1 MGTTLKDLK
10 DLLEK
15 VLQCQLEE
23 GRRHTQYFLK
33 VNDRIVA
40 STFYSRSMT
49 KSTQIDDKILG
60 DVAKEMKCSSLGLWK
75 KLLVGQVTREKYFED
90 LRDHG
95 HITPEEYEILCGK
108 RQAAKKEKAKPSQAR
123 RINLR

>member
-33 VNDRIVA
+33 VNGRIVA

-95 HITPEEYEILCGK
+95 HITPEEYDILCGK
-108 RQAAKKEKAKPSQAR
+108 GQTAKKAKPSQAR
-123 RINLR
+123 IDSQ

>member
-23 GRRHTQYFLK
+23 GRRHTQYFLR

-40 STFYSRSMT
+40 STFYSRSWT

-60 DVAKEMKCSSLGLWK
+60 NVAKEMKCSSLGLWK
-75 KLLVGQVTREKYFED
+75 KLIAGQVPREKYFED
-90 LRDHG
+90 LRDHR
-95 HITPEEYEILCGK
+95 HITPEEYDILCGK
-108 RQAAKKEKAKPSQAR
+108 GQTAKKKKS
-123 RINLR
+123 

>member
-15 VLQCQLEE
+15 VLECQLEE
-23 GRRHTQYFLK
+23 GRRHTQYFLR

-40 STFYSRSMT
+40 STFYSRSLT

-60 DVAKEMKCSSLGLWK
+60 QVAKEMKCSSLGLWK
-75 KLLVGQVTREKYFED
+75 KLLVGQVTKEKYFED

-95 HITPEEYEILCGK
+95 HINSEEYDILCGK
-108 RQAAKKEKAKPSQAR
+108 KQTTKKKKS
-123 RINLR
+123 